1 MKKENN
7 NKATL
12 TNASFTATV
21 NGDRSQA
28 RNLWALGEAIA
39 QEIAEAVANGAKAY
53 GYTQKVIV
61 PRLAELGK
69 VSEGYAQKK
78 TSKARSIREAYE
90 TADLAALGATEVKET
105 EEKADPTTE
114 EIANAIVKIIN
125 KNKLNARQR
134 KAVLARVEKALA

>member
-1 MKKENN
+1 MTKANN

-12 TNASFTATV
+12 TNNAFTATV
-21 NGDRSQA
+21 QGDRSQA
-28 RNLWALGEAIA
+28 RNLWNLGEAIA

-53 GYTQKVIV
+53 GYTQEHIV
-61 PRLAELGK
+61 PRLAKLSN

-78 TSKARSIREAYE
+78 TSKAKSMRNAFD
-90 TADLAALGATEVKET
+90 TADLAALAATEVKET